1 MFRKDLR
8 NVQKEGKK
16 IHVEW
21 GQGRNRGVINE
32 NWENEIKHE
41 LWTEMIEYSFLKRRS
56 TEKAICSEYNG
67 KVGEGRT

>member
-41 LWTEMIEYSFLKRRS
+41 LWTEMIEHSFLKA

-67 KVGEGRT
+67 KVGEGRN